1 MQPEGHFLFVD
12 LIMLSSFVTPCFFP
26 YYIAFRKS
34 CQARRPQRKRRGD
47 KLANINVD
55 KWGKQR
61 FPICQ
66 C

>member
-1 MQPEGHFLFVD
+1 MQSEGHFLFVD
-12 LIMLSSFVTPCFFP
+12 LIMLSSFVTPCFSLLYRFQEVLSSQ
-26 YYIAFRKS
+26 KT
-34 CQARRPQRKRRGD
+34 QKKRRGN
-47 KLANINVD
+47 KLANINVG